1 MTAET
6 IADKAKKSISDYC
19 IKECKAYCCRKGY
32 LVLTK
37 KELDIITQNKPAKDQ
52 IKPLVFNTF
61 SLNLSPSCPSLKNFK
76 CIIHKSKDRPTTCK
90 EFPVFIERNTVK
102 LSGRCP
108 AVKQGKFYPY
118 VHEWIKL
125 GYNIEEGKN

>member
-1 MTAET
+1 MTAES
-6 IADKAKKSISDYC
+6 IANKARKSISNYC
-19 IKECKAYCCRKGY
+19 YKECKAYCCRKGY

-37 KELDIITQNKPAKDQ
+37 KQLDLITKSKKAKDQ
-52 IKPLVFNTF
+52 VIQIVFDSY
-61 SLNLSPSCPSLKNFK
+61 SLNLSPSCPSLKDFK
-76 CIIHKSKDRPTTCK
+76 CTIHKNIDRPTTCK

-125 GYNIEEGKN
+125 GYNIIEGNN